1 MTFQLHFMVEGT
13 PIGTGRPKFARR
25 GNFVSTYTPAK
36 TRDYEDIIKAAATAA
51 MTEPPITTP
60 ISVFVYIAVPV
71 PVSYSKKRKENCL
84 VGIEKPVKKPD
95 IDNVAKCFLDAMNG
109 IVYLDDSQVVA
120 LHVTK
125 EYGTVGMVEVLVREE
140 L

>member
-13 PIGTGRPKFARR
+13 PIGKGRPKFARR
-25 GNFVSTYTPAK
+25 GNFVSTYTPTK
-36 TRDYEDIIKAAATAA
+36 TRNYEDIIKAAATEA
-51 MTEPPITTP
+51 MTEPPIETP

-71 PVSYSKKRKENCL
+71 PMSYSKKRKENCL

-109 IVYLDDSQVVA
+109 IVYKDDSQVVS

-125 EYGTVGMVEVLVREE
+125 VYGTVGQVEVLVREE

>member
-13 PIGTGRPKFARR
+13 PIGKGRPKFARR

-36 TRDYEDIIKAAATAA
+36 TRNYEDIIKAAATEA
-51 MTEPPITTP
+51 MTEPPIETP

-71 PVSYSKKRKENCL
+71 PVSYSKKRKASCL
-84 VGIEKPVKKPD
+84 LGIEKPVKKPD

-109 IVYLDDSQVVA
+109 IVYKDDSQVVS

>member
-13 PIGTGRPKFARR
+13 PIGKGRPKFARR

-36 TRDYEDIIKAAATAA
+36 TRNYEDIIKVAATQA
-51 MTEPPITTP
+51 MTEPPIETP
-60 ISVFVYIAVPV
+60 LAVFVYIAVPV
-71 PVSYSKKRKENCL
+71 PMSYSKKRKENCL

-109 IVYLDDSQVVA
+109 IVYKDDSQVVS

-125 EYGTVGMVEVLVREE
+125 EYGTVGMVEVMVREE